1 MTSTTLSLFPQW
13 ASLSKSLDPFS
24 VGFDDVLDQIREVS
38 ETVAKA
44 TPGYPPY
51 NIKQVKDNKYVIEMA
66 VAGFAK
72 TDIEVLLE
80 GNKLVIKGSV
90 VDSSDDVDN
99 YIYKGIANRNFNRA
113 FTLADKVEIK
123 DAEIAN
129 GMLKVWLE
137 NMVKA
142 QDAIKKITVKSK
154 DE

>member
-1 MTSTTLSLFPQW
+1 MTSTNLLFPQW
-13 ASLSKSLDPFS
+13 APLLHKSLDPFT
-24 VGFDDVLDQIREVS
+24 VGFDDVIDQIRDIS

-51 NIKQVKDNKYVIEMA
+51 NIRQVKDNKYVIEVA

-72 TDIEVLLE
+72 TDIEVILE
-80 GNKLVIKGSV
+80 GNKLVIKGSAI
-90 VDSSDDVDN
+90 DSAEDPASF
-99 YIYKGIANRNFNRA
+99 IYKGIANRNFTRS

-123 DAEIAN
+123 DAEIVN

-142 QDAIKKITVKSK
+142 QDAVKKIAVKYK

>member
-1 MTSTTLSLFPQW
+1 
-13 ASLSKSLDPFS
+13 LDPFT
-24 VGFDDVLDQIREVS
+24 VGFDDVLDQIRDIS

-44 TPGYPPY
+44 TPAYPPY

-72 TDIEVLLE
+72 TDIEVTLE
-80 GNKLVIKGSV
+80 GNKLVIKGAV
-90 VDSSDDVDN
+90 VDSSGDEN

-123 DAEIAN
+123 DAEITN

-137 NMVKA
+137 NMVKV
-142 QDAIKKITVKSK
+142 QDAVKKITVKSK
-154 DE
+154 DD

>member
-13 ASLSKSLDPFS
+13 ASLHKTLDPFT
-24 VGFDDVLDQIREVS
+24 VGFDDVLDQIRDVT
-38 ETVAKA
+38 ETVAKV

-137 NMVKA
+137 NMVKV
-142 QDAIKKITVKSK
+142 QDAVKKITVKSK
-154 DE
+154 DD

>member
-13 ASLSKSLDPFS
+13 ASLHKSLDPFT
-24 VGFDDVLDQIREVS
+24 VGFDDVLDQIRDIS

-72 TDIEVLLE
+72 TDIEVTLE
-80 GNKLVIKGSV
+80 GNKLVIKGAV
-90 VDSSDDVDN
+90 VDSSEDDTS

-137 NMVKA
+137 NMVKV
-142 QDAIKKITVKSK
+142 QDAVKKITVKSK

>member
-13 ASLSKSLDPFS
+13 ASLHKTLDPFT
-24 VGFDDVLDQIREVS
+24 VGFDDVLDQIRDVT
-38 ETVAKA
+38 ETVAKV

-142 QDAIKKITVKSK
+142 QDAVKKITVKSK